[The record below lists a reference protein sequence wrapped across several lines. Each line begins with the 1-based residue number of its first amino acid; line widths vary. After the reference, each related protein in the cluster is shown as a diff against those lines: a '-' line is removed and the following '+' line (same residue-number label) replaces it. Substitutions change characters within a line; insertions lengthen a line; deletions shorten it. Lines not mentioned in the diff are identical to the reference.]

1 MSALLE
7 SHAPSGLDQAEAAFL
22 EANPS
27 FHETSI
33 LDELRATEYGRLDAA
48 GDVYLDYTGGSL
60 YAESQVE
67 EHMRM
72 LRDGVFGNPHSANPT
87 SSAATALVEQA
98 RAAVLRYFNAPES
111 EYACIFTPN
120 ATGAMRLVGEAYPFD
135 TVPRHRR
142 QPQLG
147 QRHPASSPARRE
159 PRRRTCRSRRPIF
172 AWPGSRITSTRP
184 TAPAS
189 SPIPRS
195 PTSRASSIR
204 WSGSTWP
211 MSGAG
216 TCSWTA
222 PRSRRRAG
230 STCRC
235 GSRTSSRSRS
245 TRCSA
250 TRPAWAR

>member
-1 MSALLE
+1 MPALLE
-7 SHAPSGLDQAEAAFL
+7 PNTAF
-22 EANPS
+22 
-27 FHETSI
+27 
-33 LDELRATEYGRLDAA
+33 DELRATEYGRLDET
-48 GDVYLDYTGGSL
+48 GTVYLDYTGGSL
-60 YAESQVE
+60 YAESQLE

-72 LRDGVFGNPHSANPT
+72 LRGSVFGNPHSANPT
-87 SSAATALVEQA
+87 SSAATAMVEQA

-120 ATGAMRLVGEAYPFD
+120 ATGAIRLVGEAYPF
-135 TVPRHRR
+135 TT
-142 QPQLG
+142 
-147 QRHPASSPARRE
+147 ASSPPPTTTTRSTASGSSPAHGA
-159 PRRRTCRSRRPIF
+159 PRRRTCRSRRPTC
-172 AWPGSRITSTRP
+172 AWTSSRITSARP

-204 WSGSTWP
+204 WNGSTWP
-211 MSGAG
+211 MSVAG

-222 PRSRRRAG
+222 PRSRRRVG

-235 GSRTSSRSRS
+235 GSPTSSRSPS

-250 TRPAWAR
+250 TRRAWAR